1 MPNSIPE
8 NQNTDQSLDR
18 LAAQRTLYS
27 RAKTV
32 AGIQAIVS
40 VPAAIAWSFVAN
52 IYPSMKPWAAL
63 WGLVIAII
71 DVGILDTLQS
81 GSQKDAAKV
90 QEAFDCAVLDL
101 PWNSLVVGSP
111 PDPERIAEASQKYHP
126 DPKLPIENWYPVE
139 VGKLPLSSAR
149 LVCQRT
155 NLWWDWKLRQRYGLV
170 LLCGGLVLAVASL
183 VTGLV
188 RHLSLEDSLLTFW
201 VPLSPAYLWAVREF
215 RKHQS
220 AAKLSEAL
228 KEYTRTLWARA
239 LVGAASEAELREES
253 RKVQDQIYQR
263 RRDSALVFNWIY
275 NRLQESH
282 EMQATKGAADLVQ
295 EALGSRNG
303 QDP

>member
-1 MPNSIPE
+1 MPNSIPQT
-8 NQNTDQSLDR
+8 QNAKQQLER

-40 VPAAIAWSFVAN
+40 VPAAIAWSFAAN

-71 DVGILDTLQS
+71 DVALLDTLQS

-90 QEAFDCAVLDL
+90 QEEFDCAVLDL
-101 PWNSLVVGSP
+101 PWNSLVVGP
-111 PDPERIAEASQKYHP
+111 HPDPERIAEASHKYRP
-126 DPKLPIENWYPVE
+126 DPKHPIENWYPHEVE
-139 VGKLPLSSAR
+139 KLPLSSGR

-170 LLCGGLVLAVASL
+170 LLCGGLVIAVASL

-188 RHLSLEDSLLTFW
+188 RHLSLADSLLTFW

-220 AAKLSEAL
+220 AAKLAERL
-228 KEYTRTLWARA
+228 KEYTSTLWARA
-239 LVGAASEAELREES
+239 LVGSISEAELREES
-253 RKVQDQIYQR
+253 RKVQDQIYVR
-263 RRDSALVFNWIY
+263 RRDSALVFDWIY

-282 EMQATKGAADLVQ
+282 EMQATKGAADFVQ
-295 EALGSRNG
+295 EALGSGNG
-303 QDP
+303 QER